1 MYIFYKQKA
10 EKKKKKENVSL
21 GSQVKQDAVVQ
32 RACFSSTLF
41 EHLCEAELPQVK
53 LDHYL
58 TSQGGPLTPIHFP
71 MSSKIIS
78 EFRFP
83 IISTGMSCKMYPFI
97 WSHMCISCNP

>member
-41 EHLCEAELPQVK
+41 EHL
-53 LDHYL
+53 
-58 TSQGGPLTPIHFP
+58 GG
-71 MSSKIIS
+71 
-78 EFRFP
+78 
-83 IISTGMSCKMYPFI
+83 
-97 WSHMCISCNP
+97 